1 MNSDPESPSTAK
13 PPVQQLQSLD
23 DIDRRSFAVQSSPWD
38 GDAEPVALG
47 SEPIAHPAGPAV
59 VALDGEW
66 QLAEG
71 GKVHER
77 LGDTWSD
84 AIPARVP
91 GSVHTALVEAG
102 RLPDPTVGLN
112 QNLAREESFKTWWMR
127 REFRRGDLGERAQL
141 SFGGIANRCAVWLNG
156 KMLGGHE
163 GMFGGPDFDVGALLE
178 DDNVLVVRLDPILF
192 DTGVVSSPNPE
203 NNNSWKNTVV
213 FNNVYGWHYSN
224 LPSLGIWQS
233 VAIRSLPEVALPHPF
248 ARTVDADAGL
258 LELALRFEA
267 DADSWSG
274 TLQGSIAPEN
284 FTGASHSFERRIESD
299 AKTRDTVLRMEIP
312 EPKTWWPVDM
322 GESHLYRMTLSFA
335 PDGGG
340 MADLQSFTFGLRTIE
355 MAPLPGG
362 PDPERYNWTFVI
374 NGRAMFI
381 KGTNWCTLD
390 PLMDFSRERYERFI
404 ELAATQH
411 IQMLRPWGSGM
422 PETDEFYDLCD
433 RYGILVMQEWP
444 TAWNSH
450 VTQPYGMLE
459 ETVRRNTLRI
469 RNHPSLAMYGGGN
482 ESHKPF
488 GPAIDMMG
496 RLSIELDDTRPF
508 HRAEPWGGSDHNY
521 NCYWGR
527 EHLDHNLNMESTF
540 FGEFGL
546 ACSPPYESVMRY
558 LPDDEKDLW
567 PPKADGAFAYHTPIF
582 NTYADVER
590 LIQYANYFVAEDCSL
605 EEYTIGSQLSQA
617 VGIRHTLERARC
629 RWPDSTGAL
638 YYKLTDNF
646 PAASWACIDWYG
658 APKIGHYFFQDAFA
672 PLHAPVLFTS
682 LNCAGEALSLPVYLL
697 DDADALVGSKWRVT
711 ARAFD
716 GKLNQISCAD
726 FTGVGKV
733 DSPCYLGDLNL
744 DANQTNTVPLFVVA
758 EALVNDAVEHR
769 AFYFVNHESRKGS
782 LFDLPQTTLELTLN
796 GDQIVVQNTG
806 DLPAV
811 AANVSRPGHLDTFLI
826 SDNYFWLDA
835 GEALTLTVNSA
846 SGLSVSAWNAAKP
859 DLSG

>member
-1 MNSDPESPSTAK
+1 MTSDTERPSPGSAE
-13 PPVQQLQSLD
+13 VEQVLSLD
-23 DIDRRSFAVQSSPWD
+23 EIDRRSFAAEFSPWD
-38 GDAEPVALG
+38 GEAKPIALR
-47 SEPIAHPAGPAV
+47 SEPIAHPAGPTV
-59 VALDGEW
+59 VALDDEW

-77 LGDTWSD
+77 LGDSWSD

-102 RLPDPTVGLN
+102 RLPDPTFGLN
-112 QNLAREESFKTWWMR
+112 QALAREESFKTWWMR
-127 REFRRGDLGERAQL
+127 REFRRDDLGARAQL
-141 SFGGIANRCAVWLNG
+141 SFGGIANRCTVWLNG

-178 DDNVLVVRLDPILF
+178 DENELVVRLDPILF

-203 NNNSWKNTVV
+203 NNNSWKDTVV

-224 LPSLGIWQS
+224 LPSLGIWQP
-233 VAIRSLPEVALPHPF
+233 VKIRSVPDIALPHPF
-248 ARTVDADAGL
+248 VRTVDAEAGV

-267 DADSWSG
+267 GVDSWSG
-274 TLQGSIAPEN
+274 MLKGSITPEN
-284 FTGASHSFERRIESD
+284 FTGESHSFQRRIEGEG
-299 AKTRDTVLRMEIP
+299 KTDDTVLRMEIP
-312 EPKTWWPVDM
+312 KPKTWWPVDM
-322 GESHLYRMTLSFA
+322 GESNLYRMTLSFT
-335 PDGGG
+335 PDSGGT
-340 MADLQSFTFGLRTIE
+340 ADLQSFTFGLRTIE
-355 MAPLPGG
+355 MAPLPDG

-404 ELAATQH
+404 ELAAMQH

-450 VTQPYGMLE
+450 VTQPYSMLE
-459 ETVRRNTLRI
+459 ETVRRNILRL

-482 ESHKPF
+482 ESNKPF

-496 RLSIELDDTRPF
+496 RLSIKLDDTRPF

-546 ACSPPYESVMRY
+546 ACSPPYESVLRY
-558 LPDDEKDLW
+558 LPEDEKDLW

-582 NTYADVER
+582 NTYGDVER
-590 LIQYANYFVAEDCSL
+590 LIQYANYFVPDDCSL

-629 RWPDSTGAL
+629 RWPDSTGVL

-646 PAASWACIDWYG
+646 PAASWACVDWYG

-672 PLHAPVLFTS
+672 PLHAPVIFTS

-697 DDADALVGSKWRVT
+697 DDADALDGSEWRVSV
-711 ARAFD
+711 RAYD
-716 GKLNQISCAD
+716 GQLNQIRSTD
-726 FTGVGKV
+726 FTGAGKV
-733 DSPCYLGDLNL
+733 DSPCHLGHLNL
-744 DANQTNTVPLFVVA
+744 DANQTDTVPLFVVA
-758 EALVNDAVEHR
+758 EVLVNDNVEQR
-769 AFYFVNHESRKGS
+769 TFYFVNHEARKGS
-782 LFDLPQTTLELTLN
+782 LFSLPQTTLQLTLN
-796 GDQIVVQNTG
+796 GNQIVVRNTG

-811 AANVSRPGHLDTFLI
+811 ATNVSRSGHLDTFLV
-826 SDNYFWLDA
+826 SDNYFWLDP
-835 GEALTLTVNSA
+835 GEAETLEVNSR
-846 SGLSVSAWNAAKP
+846 SGLSVGAWNAATQVQ
-859 DLSG
+859 SV